1 MDLSTKA
8 GVLRFCELRRAE
20 MVGCWQT
27 LGCWE
32 VNGFSFGGYVFA
44 THEAEMPTEV
54 PTDLSQLK
62 WPTGAKLPKVTALPI
77 RLPRAGLL
85 MLPPEDAT
93 AFFAFSVQRYT
104 EATRA
109 LGTLIMAESWQVHT
123 AEGEDPRAARERMA
137 KNLEDEPGRQEI
149 LMMSLEHSAVGQRV
163 WRAQIHRDPDRLDPW
178 QLLEADDG
186 SPVEM
191 EGRLTG
197 LAATRN

>member
-8 GVLRFCELRRAE
+8 GALRFAELRRAE
-20 MVGCWQT
+20 MVGRWET
-27 LGCWE
+27 LGRWE

-44 THEAEMPTEV
+44 THEAVMPTEV
-54 PTDLSQLK
+54 PRDLRELK
-62 WPTGAKLPKVTALPI
+62 WPTGAKLPKVTALPL
-77 RLPRAGLL
+77 RLPRAALL
-85 MLPPEDAT
+85 MLRPEDAT
-93 AFFAFSVQRYT
+93 AFFAFCVQRYT

-109 LGTLIMAESWQVHT
+109 LGTLIMAESWLVQT
-123 AEGEDPRAARERMA
+123 AEGEDPHARERMA
-137 KNLEDEPGRQEI
+137 KNLEDEPDRQEI

-163 WRAQIHRDPDRLDPW
+163 WRARIHRDPDRLDPW
-178 QLLEADDG
+178 QDDG